1 MILSELMEILA
12 THDQNREVKIAKN
25 RVFPHM
31 TDVRGIVVTGGNN
44 HLYICEDYNAVKLES
59 DPWQELDGPLT
70 SEKGESYD
78 D

>member
-44 HLYICEDYNAVKLES
+44 
-59 DPWQELDGPLT
+59 Q
-70 SEKGESYD
+70 
-78 D
+78 